1 MASKADEMAV
11 LIQPFR
17 DSFEYYAPRCLKIRT
32 KSGSVDALELNS
44 AQRLIHTKLT
54 RQLSQTGKIRALIL
68 KGRQQGAST
77 YIEGRF
83 YWRTSM
89 SFGKRAFILTHEQ
102 SATDSLFEM
111 TKRYHDNCPDVLKP
125 RTDAAS
131 AKELLFGDLDSGYMV
146 ATAGSK
152 NTGRSKT
159 AQYFHGS
166 EVAFWANAED
176 HMAGVGQ
183 TVPDLPGTEII
194 LESTAN
200 GVGNL
205 FHGMVMDALKG
216 KGEYMLIFV
225 PWFVQEEYRKPVPEG
240 FALTTEEH
248 EYADLYGC
256 DDEQMCWRRSKI
268 TGDFRG
274 DEALFDQEYPA
285 TVALAFR
292 RVSGD
297 PLIDPKKVAKARSTK
312 IAEPMGI
319 KIMGVDVAEY
329 GDDDT
334 AISYRQGRDA
344 SKKVERFSKKGTM
357 EVVGLVARRADEWK
371 PDFINVD
378 CTGVGSGVADRLLEL
393 GYPVQRVHFG
403 SKAIED
409 QQYVLRR
416 DEMWGEMRDWF
427 NDDPCSIPDDDALEA
442 DLTAPQYS
450 YDSSRRLKLERKEEM
465 KRRGIRS
472 PDSGDALALTFAHKI
487 STASIKGFDRT
498 SVGSTWR

>member
-1 MASKADEMAV
+1 MAKVDQLAA

-32 KSGSVDALELNS
+32 KSGSVYPFELNS
-44 AQRLIHTKLT
+44 AQRLIHAKLE
-54 RQLSQTGKIRALIL
+54 RQRVITGKVRAIVL

-83 YWRTSM
+83 YWKTSM

-125 RTDAAS
+125 KTEAAS
-131 AKELLFGDLDSGYMV
+131 AKELMFGELDSGYMV

-159 AQYFHGS
+159 AQFFHGS
-166 EVAFWANAED
+166 EVAFWPNAET
-176 HMAGVGQ
+176 HMAGIGQ

-205 FHGMVMDALKG
+205 FHGMVMDAVKG
-216 KGEYMLIFV
+216 KGEYQLIFV
-225 PWFVQEEYRKPVPEG
+225 PWFVQEEYRKPVPDG
-240 FALTTEEH
+240 FVLTEDER
-248 EYADLYGC
+248 EYAELYGC
-256 DDEQMCWRRSKI
+256 DDEQMFWRRTKI
-268 TGDFRG
+268 DGDFRG
-274 DEALFDQEYPA
+274 DVALFDQEYPA

-297 PLIDPKKVAKARSTK
+297 PLIDPKKVAKARGAT
-312 IAEPMGI
+312 ITEPIGVR
-319 KIMGVDVAEY
+319 IMGVDVAEY

-334 AISYRQGRDA
+334 AFAYRQGRVV
-344 SKKVERFSKKGTM
+344 SKIERFSKKGTM
-357 EVVGLVARRADEWK
+357 EVAGLVAIRADEWK
-371 PDFINVD
+371 PEYINVD
-378 CTGVGSGVADRLLEL
+378 CTGVGSGVADRLIEL
-393 GYPVQRVHFG
+393 GYPVHRIHFG
-403 SKAIED
+403 ERAIES
-409 QQYVLRR
+409 QLYAIRR

-427 NDDPCSIPDDDALEA
+427 ADEPCKIPDNDALEA

-450 YDSSRRLKLERKEEM
+450 YDSSRRMKLERKEDM
-465 KRRGIRS
+465 KRRGVHS
-472 PDSGDALALTFAHKI
+472 PDAGDALALTFAYKVAGT
-487 STASIKGFDRT
+487 TAGKYERSAT
-498 SVGSTWR
+498 TWR

>member
-1 MASKADEMAV
+1 MAKVDEMAI

-32 KSGSVDALELNS
+32 KSGSVHPFELNS
-44 AQRLIHTKLT
+44 AQKLIHTKLE
-54 RQLSQTGKIRALIL
+54 RQRELTGKVRAIVL

-77 YIEGRF
+77 YIQGRY
-83 YWRTSM
+83 YWKTSM

-111 TKRYHDNCPDVLKP
+111 TKRYHDNCPAVLKP
-125 RTDAAS
+125 KTEAAS
-131 AKELLFGDLDSGYMV
+131 AKELMFGELDSGYMV

-159 AQYFHGS
+159 AQFFHGS
-166 EVAFWANAED
+166 EAAFWNNAED
-176 HMAGVGQ
+176 HMAGIGQ

-205 FHGMVMDALKG
+205 FHGMVMDAAKG
-216 KGEYMLIFV
+216 KGEYQLIFV
-225 PWFVQEEYRKPVPEG
+225 PWFVQEEYRKECPSG
-240 FALTTEEH
+240 FMLTTEER
-248 EYADLYGC
+248 EYAELYGC
-256 DDEQMCWRRSKI
+256 DDEQMFWRRTKI
-268 TGDFRG
+268 GGDFRG
-274 DEALFDQEYPA
+274 EEALFDQEYPA

-297 PLIDPKKVAKARSTK
+297 PLIDPKKVAKARGTAIS
-312 IAEPMGI
+312 EEFGVR
-319 KIMGVDVAEY
+319 IMGVDVAEY
-329 GDDDT
+329 GDDDS
-334 AISYRQGRDA
+334 AFAYRQGRHA
-344 SKKVERFSKKGTM
+344 TKIERFSKKGTM
-357 EVVGLVARRADEWK
+357 EVVGLVARRADEYK
-371 PDFINVD
+371 PEWINVD

-409 QQYVLRR
+409 QQYAIRR

-427 NDDPCSIPDDDALEA
+427 NDEPCSIPDDDVLEA

-450 YDSSRRLKLERKEEM
+450 YDSSRRMKLERKEDM
-465 KRRGIRS
+465 KRRGVKS
-472 PDSGDALALTFAHKI
+472 PDSGDALALTFAHKL
-487 STASIKGFDRT
+487 SASATTGFQRT
-498 SVGSTWR
+498 ETTWR